1 MYIAFGN
8 RVLDSNDIKNI
19 IEENTEFKVIKDMSK
34 GSKREDIVAF
44 NLSLDIDT
52 LNKEISETI
61 NISEEDEDTLF
72 EEYMA
77 TTEEL
82 GFELEE
88 YLPED
93 SIMDFKAYK
102 WEPSDNDIKAVLKI
116 DEEQD
121 YFTYA
126 GESCTIDNARL
137 SVAKGREADV
147 GFAEVDIDNDGIK
160 ELAVEYIVTTGT
172 ASIQKMTD
180 IYKKDSQE
188 KMTTFVVDNHKISFT
203 HEQEAVI
210 IQTMKEWEAQGFMK
224 ENNITEF
231 PFAES
236 SISLFDSAV
245 VEYEGEYFI
254 KVTFA
259 TNEMS
264 KENMNLK
271 TIKVLLKCQNNQ
283 FDVVD
288 MWY

>member
-1 MYIAFGN
+1 MKKTIVYFMAAFILLGLAGCGN
-8 RVLDSNDIKNI
+8 ANNVGDNIQNNETESYARVWDKNP
-19 IEENTEFKVIKDMSK
+19 NVQ
-34 GSKREDIVAF
+34 RV
-44 NLSLDIDT
+44 
-52 LNKEISETI
+52 
-61 NISEEDEDTLF
+61 
-72 EEYMA
+72 
-77 TTEEL
+77 
-82 GFELEE
+82 
-88 YLPED
+88 
-93 SIMDFKAYK
+93 
-102 WEPSDNDIKAVLKI
+102 
-116 DEEQD
+116 D
-121 YFTYA
+121 YTYE

>member
-1 MYIAFGN
+1 MAAFILLGLAGCGN
-8 RVLDSNDIKNI
+8 ANNVGDNIQNNETESYVRVWDKNP
-19 IEENTEFKVIKDMSK
+19 NVKKV
-34 GSKREDIVAF
+34 
-44 NLSLDIDT
+44 
-52 LNKEISETI
+52 
-61 NISEEDEDTLF
+61 
-72 EEYMA
+72 
-77 TTEEL
+77 
-82 GFELEE
+82 
-88 YLPED
+88 
-93 SIMDFKAYK
+93 
-102 WEPSDNDIKAVLKI
+102 
-116 DEEQD
+116 D
-121 YFTYA
+121 YTYA

-147 GFAEVDIDNDGIK
+147 RFAEVDIDNDGIK

-172 ASIQKMTD
+172 ASTQKMTD

-210 IQTMKEWEAQGFMK
+210 VQTMKEWEAQGFMK

-264 KENMNLK
+264 KENVNLK

>member
-1 MYIAFGN
+1 MKKTIVYFMAAFILLGLAGCGN
-8 RVLDSNDIKNI
+8 ANNVGDNIQNNETESYVRVWDKNP
-19 IEENTEFKVIKDMSK
+19 NVKKV
-34 GSKREDIVAF
+34 
-44 NLSLDIDT
+44 
-52 LNKEISETI
+52 
-61 NISEEDEDTLF
+61 
-72 EEYMA
+72 
-77 TTEEL
+77 
-82 GFELEE
+82 
-88 YLPED
+88 
-93 SIMDFKAYK
+93 
-102 WEPSDNDIKAVLKI
+102 
-116 DEEQD
+116 D
-121 YFTYA
+121 YTYA

-172 ASIQKMTD
+172 ASTQKMTD

-210 IQTMKEWEAQGFMK
+210 IQTMKEWEAQGFME

-264 KENMNLK
+264 KENVNLK

>member
-1 MYIAFGN
+1 MAAFILLGLAGCGN
-8 RVLDSNDIKNI
+8 ANNVGDNIQNNETESYVRVWDKNP
-19 IEENTEFKVIKDMSK
+19 NVKKV
-34 GSKREDIVAF
+34 
-44 NLSLDIDT
+44 
-52 LNKEISETI
+52 
-61 NISEEDEDTLF
+61 
-72 EEYMA
+72 
-77 TTEEL
+77 
-82 GFELEE
+82 
-88 YLPED
+88 
-93 SIMDFKAYK
+93 
-102 WEPSDNDIKAVLKI
+102 
-116 DEEQD
+116 D
-121 YFTYA
+121 YTYA

-172 ASIQKMTD
+172 ASTQKMTD

-259 TNEMS
+259 TSEMS

>member
-1 MYIAFGN
+1 MKKIIVYFMAAFILLGLAGCGN
-8 RVLDSNDIKNI
+8 ANNVGDNIQNNETESYARVWDKNP
-19 IEENTEFKVIKDMSK
+19 NVKKV
-34 GSKREDIVAF
+34 
-44 NLSLDIDT
+44 
-52 LNKEISETI
+52 
-61 NISEEDEDTLF
+61 
-72 EEYMA
+72 
-77 TTEEL
+77 
-82 GFELEE
+82 
-88 YLPED
+88 
-93 SIMDFKAYK
+93 
-102 WEPSDNDIKAVLKI
+102 
-116 DEEQD
+116 D
-121 YFTYA
+121 YTYA

-210 IQTMKEWEAQGFMK
+210 IQTMKEWEAQGFME

>member
-1 MYIAFGN
+1 MKKIIVYFMAAFILLGLAGCGN
-8 RVLDSNDIKNI
+8 ANNVGDNIQNNETESYARVWDKNP
-19 IEENTEFKVIKDMSK
+19 NVKKV
-34 GSKREDIVAF
+34 
-44 NLSLDIDT
+44 
-52 LNKEISETI
+52 
-61 NISEEDEDTLF
+61 
-72 EEYMA
+72 
-77 TTEEL
+77 
-82 GFELEE
+82 
-88 YLPED
+88 
-93 SIMDFKAYK
+93 
-102 WEPSDNDIKAVLKI
+102 
-116 DEEQD
+116 D
-121 YFTYA
+121 YTYA

-147 GFAEVDIDNDGIK
+147 RFAEVDIDNDGIK

-210 IQTMKEWEAQGFMK
+210 VQTMKEWEAQGFMK

-264 KENMNLK
+264 KENVNLK

>member
-1 MYIAFGN
+1 MAAFILLGLAGCGN
-8 RVLDSNDIKNI
+8 ANNVGDNIQNNETESYVRVWDKNP
-19 IEENTEFKVIKDMSK
+19 NVKKV
-34 GSKREDIVAF
+34 
-44 NLSLDIDT
+44 
-52 LNKEISETI
+52 
-61 NISEEDEDTLF
+61 
-72 EEYMA
+72 
-77 TTEEL
+77 
-82 GFELEE
+82 
-88 YLPED
+88 
-93 SIMDFKAYK
+93 
-102 WEPSDNDIKAVLKI
+102 
-116 DEEQD
+116 D
-121 YFTYA
+121 YTYA

-210 IQTMKEWEAQGFMK
+210 IQTMKEWEAQGFME

>member
-1 MYIAFGN
+1 MKKTIVYFMAAFILLGLAGCGN
-8 RVLDSNDIKNI
+8 ANNVGDNIQNNETESYVMVWDKNP
-19 IEENTEFKVIKDMSK
+19 NVKKV
-34 GSKREDIVAF
+34 
-44 NLSLDIDT
+44 
-52 LNKEISETI
+52 
-61 NISEEDEDTLF
+61 
-72 EEYMA
+72 
-77 TTEEL
+77 
-82 GFELEE
+82 
-88 YLPED
+88 
-93 SIMDFKAYK
+93 
-102 WEPSDNDIKAVLKI
+102 
-116 DEEQD
+116 D
-121 YFTYA
+121 YTYA

>member
-1 MYIAFGN
+1 MKKTIVYFMAAFILLGLAGCGN
-8 RVLDSNDIKNI
+8 ANNVGDNIQNNETESYVRVWDKNP
-19 IEENTEFKVIKDMSK
+19 NVKKV
-34 GSKREDIVAF
+34 
-44 NLSLDIDT
+44 
-52 LNKEISETI
+52 
-61 NISEEDEDTLF
+61 
-72 EEYMA
+72 
-77 TTEEL
+77 
-82 GFELEE
+82 
-88 YLPED
+88 
-93 SIMDFKAYK
+93 
-102 WEPSDNDIKAVLKI
+102 
-116 DEEQD
+116 D
-121 YFTYA
+121 YTYA

-160 ELAVEYIVTTGT
+160 ELAVEYVVTTGT
-172 ASIQKMTD
+172 ASTQKMTD

-210 IQTMKEWEAQGFMK
+210 IQTMKEWEAQGFME

>member
-1 MYIAFGN
+1 MKKTIVYFMAAFILLGLAGCGN
-8 RVLDSNDIKNI
+8 ANNVGDNIQNNETESYVRVWDKNP
-19 IEENTEFKVIKDMSK
+19 NVKKV
-34 GSKREDIVAF
+34 
-44 NLSLDIDT
+44 
-52 LNKEISETI
+52 
-61 NISEEDEDTLF
+61 
-72 EEYMA
+72 
-77 TTEEL
+77 
-82 GFELEE
+82 
-88 YLPED
+88 
-93 SIMDFKAYK
+93 
-102 WEPSDNDIKAVLKI
+102 
-116 DEEQD
+116 D
-121 YFTYA
+121 YTYA

-172 ASIQKMTD
+172 ASTQKMTD

>member
-1 MYIAFGN
+1 MKKTIVYFMAAFILLGLAGCGN
-8 RVLDSNDIKNI
+8 ANNIGDNIQNNETESYARVWDKNP
-19 IEENTEFKVIKDMSK
+19 NVQ
-34 GSKREDIVAF
+34 RV
-44 NLSLDIDT
+44 
-52 LNKEISETI
+52 
-61 NISEEDEDTLF
+61 
-72 EEYMA
+72 
-77 TTEEL
+77 
-82 GFELEE
+82 
-88 YLPED
+88 
-93 SIMDFKAYK
+93 
-102 WEPSDNDIKAVLKI
+102 
-116 DEEQD
+116 D
-121 YFTYA
+121 YTYE

-172 ASIQKMTD
+172 ASTQKMTD

-210 IQTMKEWEAQGFMK
+210 IQTMKEWEVQGFMK

-259 TNEMS
+259 TSEMS

-271 TIKVLLKCQNNQ
+271 TIKVLLKCQDNQ

>member
-1 MYIAFGN
+1 MKKTIVYFMAAFILLGLAGCGN
-8 RVLDSNDIKNI
+8 ANNVGDNIQNNETESYVRVWDKNP
-19 IEENTEFKVIKDMSK
+19 NVKKV
-34 GSKREDIVAF
+34 
-44 NLSLDIDT
+44 
-52 LNKEISETI
+52 
-61 NISEEDEDTLF
+61 
-72 EEYMA
+72 
-77 TTEEL
+77 
-82 GFELEE
+82 
-88 YLPED
+88 
-93 SIMDFKAYK
+93 
-102 WEPSDNDIKAVLKI
+102 
-116 DEEQD
+116 D
-121 YFTYA
+121 YTYA

-147 GFAEVDIDNDGIK
+147 RFAEVDIDNDGIK

-210 IQTMKEWEAQGFMK
+210 VQTMKEWEAQGFMK

-264 KENMNLK
+264 KENVNLK

>member
-1 MYIAFGN
+1 MKKTIVYFMAAFILLGLAGCGN
-8 RVLDSNDIKNI
+8 ANNVGDNIQNNETESYARVWDKNP
-19 IEENTEFKVIKDMSK
+19 NVQ
-34 GSKREDIVAF
+34 RV
-44 NLSLDIDT
+44 
-52 LNKEISETI
+52 
-61 NISEEDEDTLF
+61 
-72 EEYMA
+72 
-77 TTEEL
+77 
-82 GFELEE
+82 
-88 YLPED
+88 
-93 SIMDFKAYK
+93 
-102 WEPSDNDIKAVLKI
+102 
-116 DEEQD
+116 D
-121 YFTYA
+121 YTYE

-147 GFAEVDIDNDGIK
+147 RFAEVDIDNDGIK

>member
-1 MYIAFGN
+1 MAAFILLGLAGCGN
-8 RVLDSNDIKNI
+8 ANNVGDNIQNNETESYARVWDKNP
-19 IEENTEFKVIKDMSK
+19 NVKKV
-34 GSKREDIVAF
+34 
-44 NLSLDIDT
+44 
-52 LNKEISETI
+52 
-61 NISEEDEDTLF
+61 
-72 EEYMA
+72 
-77 TTEEL
+77 
-82 GFELEE
+82 
-88 YLPED
+88 
-93 SIMDFKAYK
+93 
-102 WEPSDNDIKAVLKI
+102 
-116 DEEQD
+116 D
-121 YFTYA
+121 YTYA

-147 GFAEVDIDNDGIK
+147 RFAEVDIDNDGIK

-172 ASIQKMTD
+172 ASTQKMTD

-210 IQTMKEWEAQGFMK
+210 VQTMKEWEAQGFMK

>member
-1 MYIAFGN
+1 MAAFILLGLAGCGN
-8 RVLDSNDIKNI
+8 ANNVGDNIQNNETESYARVWDKNP
-19 IEENTEFKVIKDMSK
+19 NVQ
-34 GSKREDIVAF
+34 RV
-44 NLSLDIDT
+44 
-52 LNKEISETI
+52 
-61 NISEEDEDTLF
+61 
-72 EEYMA
+72 
-77 TTEEL
+77 
-82 GFELEE
+82 
-88 YLPED
+88 
-93 SIMDFKAYK
+93 
-102 WEPSDNDIKAVLKI
+102 
-116 DEEQD
+116 D
-121 YFTYA
+121 YTYE

-147 GFAEVDIDNDGIK
+147 RFAEVDIDNDGIK

>member
-1 MYIAFGN
+1 MAAFILLGLAGCGN
-8 RVLDSNDIKNI
+8 ANNIGDNIQNNETESYARVWDKNP
-19 IEENTEFKVIKDMSK
+19 NVQ
-34 GSKREDIVAF
+34 RV
-44 NLSLDIDT
+44 
-52 LNKEISETI
+52 
-61 NISEEDEDTLF
+61 
-72 EEYMA
+72 
-77 TTEEL
+77 
-82 GFELEE
+82 
-88 YLPED
+88 
-93 SIMDFKAYK
+93 
-102 WEPSDNDIKAVLKI
+102 
-116 DEEQD
+116 D
-121 YFTYA
+121 YTYE

-172 ASIQKMTD
+172 ASTQKMTD

-210 IQTMKEWEAQGFMK
+210 IQTMKEWEVQGFMK

-259 TNEMS
+259 TSEMS

-271 TIKVLLKCQNNQ
+271 TIKVLLKCQDNQ

>member
-1 MYIAFGN
+1 MKKTIVYFMAAFILLGLAGCGN
-8 RVLDSNDIKNI
+8 ANNVGDNIQNNETESYARVWDKNP
-19 IEENTEFKVIKDMSK
+19 NVKKV
-34 GSKREDIVAF
+34 
-44 NLSLDIDT
+44 
-52 LNKEISETI
+52 
-61 NISEEDEDTLF
+61 
-72 EEYMA
+72 
-77 TTEEL
+77 
-82 GFELEE
+82 
-88 YLPED
+88 
-93 SIMDFKAYK
+93 
-102 WEPSDNDIKAVLKI
+102 
-116 DEEQD
+116 D
-121 YFTYA
+121 YTYA

>member
-1 MYIAFGN
+1 MKKTIVYFMAAFILLGLAGCGN
-8 RVLDSNDIKNI
+8 ANNVGDNIQNNETESYARVWDKNP
-19 IEENTEFKVIKDMSK
+19 NVKKV
-34 GSKREDIVAF
+34 
-44 NLSLDIDT
+44 
-52 LNKEISETI
+52 
-61 NISEEDEDTLF
+61 
-72 EEYMA
+72 
-77 TTEEL
+77 
-82 GFELEE
+82 
-88 YLPED
+88 
-93 SIMDFKAYK
+93 
-102 WEPSDNDIKAVLKI
+102 
-116 DEEQD
+116 D
-121 YFTYA
+121 YTYA

-147 GFAEVDIDNDGIK
+147 RFAEVDIDNDGIK

-172 ASIQKMTD
+172 ASTQKMTD

>member
-1 MYIAFGN
+1 MKKTIVYFMAAFILLGLAGCGN
-8 RVLDSNDIKNI
+8 ANNVGDNIQNNETESYARVWDKNP
-19 IEENTEFKVIKDMSK
+19 NVKKV
-34 GSKREDIVAF
+34 
-44 NLSLDIDT
+44 
-52 LNKEISETI
+52 
-61 NISEEDEDTLF
+61 
-72 EEYMA
+72 
-77 TTEEL
+77 
-82 GFELEE
+82 
-88 YLPED
+88 
-93 SIMDFKAYK
+93 
-102 WEPSDNDIKAVLKI
+102 
-116 DEEQD
+116 D
-121 YFTYA
+121 YTYA

-147 GFAEVDIDNDGIK
+147 RFAEVDIDNDGIK

-172 ASIQKMTD
+172 ASTQKMTD

-210 IQTMKEWEAQGFMK
+210 VQTMKEWEAQGFMK

>member
-1 MYIAFGN
+1 MKKTIVYFMAAFILLGLAGCGN
-8 RVLDSNDIKNI
+8 ANNVGDNIQNNETESYARVWDKNP
-19 IEENTEFKVIKDMSK
+19 NVKKV
-34 GSKREDIVAF
+34 
-44 NLSLDIDT
+44 
-52 LNKEISETI
+52 
-61 NISEEDEDTLF
+61 
-72 EEYMA
+72 
-77 TTEEL
+77 
-82 GFELEE
+82 
-88 YLPED
+88 
-93 SIMDFKAYK
+93 
-102 WEPSDNDIKAVLKI
+102 
-116 DEEQD
+116 D
-121 YFTYA
+121 YTYA

-172 ASIQKMTD
+172 ASTQKMTD
-180 IYKKDSQE
+180 IYKNDSQE

>member
-1 MYIAFGN
+1 MKKTIVYFMAAFILLELAGCGN
-8 RVLDSNDIKNI
+8 ANNVGDNIQNNETESYARVWDKNP
-19 IEENTEFKVIKDMSK
+19 NVKKV
-34 GSKREDIVAF
+34 
-44 NLSLDIDT
+44 
-52 LNKEISETI
+52 
-61 NISEEDEDTLF
+61 
-72 EEYMA
+72 
-77 TTEEL
+77 
-82 GFELEE
+82 
-88 YLPED
+88 
-93 SIMDFKAYK
+93 
-102 WEPSDNDIKAVLKI
+102 
-116 DEEQD
+116 D
-121 YFTYA
+121 YTYA

-172 ASIQKMTD
+172 ASTQKMTD

-210 IQTMKEWEAQGFMK
+210 VQTMKEGEAQGFMK

>member
-1 MYIAFGN
+1 MKKTIVYFMAAFILLGLAGCGN
-8 RVLDSNDIKNI
+8 ANNVGDNIQNNETESYVRVWDKNP
-19 IEENTEFKVIKDMSK
+19 NVKKV
-34 GSKREDIVAF
+34 
-44 NLSLDIDT
+44 
-52 LNKEISETI
+52 
-61 NISEEDEDTLF
+61 
-72 EEYMA
+72 
-77 TTEEL
+77 
-82 GFELEE
+82 
-88 YLPED
+88 
-93 SIMDFKAYK
+93 
-102 WEPSDNDIKAVLKI
+102 
-116 DEEQD
+116 D
-121 YFTYA
+121 YTYA
-126 GESCTIDNARL
+126 CESCTIDNARL

-147 GFAEVDIDNDGIK
+147 RFAEVDIDNDGIK

-210 IQTMKEWEAQGFMK
+210 VQTMKEWEAQGFMK

-264 KENMNLK
+264 KENVNLK

>member
-1 MYIAFGN
+1 MKKTIVYFMAAFILLGLAGCGN
-8 RVLDSNDIKNI
+8 ANNVGDNIQNNETESYVRVWDKNH
-19 IEENTEFKVIKDMSK
+19 NVQ
-34 GSKREDIVAF
+34 RV
-44 NLSLDIDT
+44 
-52 LNKEISETI
+52 
-61 NISEEDEDTLF
+61 
-72 EEYMA
+72 
-77 TTEEL
+77 
-82 GFELEE
+82 
-88 YLPED
+88 
-93 SIMDFKAYK
+93 
-102 WEPSDNDIKAVLKI
+102 
-116 DEEQD
+116 D
-121 YFTYA
+121 YTYA

-210 IQTMKEWEAQGFMK
+210 VQTMKEWEAQGFMG

>member
-1 MYIAFGN
+1 MAAFILLGLAGCGN
-8 RVLDSNDIKNI
+8 ANNVGDNIQNNETESYVRVWDKNP
-19 IEENTEFKVIKDMSK
+19 NVKKV
-34 GSKREDIVAF
+34 
-44 NLSLDIDT
+44 
-52 LNKEISETI
+52 
-61 NISEEDEDTLF
+61 
-72 EEYMA
+72 
-77 TTEEL
+77 
-82 GFELEE
+82 
-88 YLPED
+88 
-93 SIMDFKAYK
+93 
-102 WEPSDNDIKAVLKI
+102 
-116 DEEQD
+116 D
-121 YFTYA
+121 YTYA

-147 GFAEVDIDNDGIK
+147 RFAEVDIDNDGIK

>member
-1 MYIAFGN
+1 MKKTIVYFMAAFILLGLAGCGN
-8 RVLDSNDIKNI
+8 ANNVGDNIQNNETESYARVWDKNP
-19 IEENTEFKVIKDMSK
+19 NVKKV
-34 GSKREDIVAF
+34 
-44 NLSLDIDT
+44 
-52 LNKEISETI
+52 
-61 NISEEDEDTLF
+61 
-72 EEYMA
+72 
-77 TTEEL
+77 
-82 GFELEE
+82 
-88 YLPED
+88 
-93 SIMDFKAYK
+93 
-102 WEPSDNDIKAVLKI
+102 
-116 DEEQD
+116 D
-121 YFTYA
+121 YTYA

-172 ASIQKMTD
+172 ASTQKMTD

-210 IQTMKEWEAQGFMK
+210 IQTMKEWEAQGFME

-264 KENMNLK
+264 KENVNLK

>member
-1 MYIAFGN
+1 MAAFILLGLAGCGN
-8 RVLDSNDIKNI
+8 ANNVGDNIQNNETESYVRVWDKNP
-19 IEENTEFKVIKDMSK
+19 NVKKV
-34 GSKREDIVAF
+34 
-44 NLSLDIDT
+44 
-52 LNKEISETI
+52 
-61 NISEEDEDTLF
+61 
-72 EEYMA
+72 
-77 TTEEL
+77 
-82 GFELEE
+82 
-88 YLPED
+88 
-93 SIMDFKAYK
+93 
-102 WEPSDNDIKAVLKI
+102 
-116 DEEQD
+116 D
-121 YFTYA
+121 YTYA

-172 ASIQKMTD
+172 ASTQKMTD

>member
-1 MYIAFGN
+1 MKKIIVYFMAAFILLGLAGCGN
-8 RVLDSNDIKNI
+8 ANNVGDNIQNNETESYARVWDKNP
-19 IEENTEFKVIKDMSK
+19 NVKKV
-34 GSKREDIVAF
+34 
-44 NLSLDIDT
+44 
-52 LNKEISETI
+52 
-61 NISEEDEDTLF
+61 
-72 EEYMA
+72 
-77 TTEEL
+77 
-82 GFELEE
+82 
-88 YLPED
+88 
-93 SIMDFKAYK
+93 
-102 WEPSDNDIKAVLKI
+102 
-116 DEEQD
+116 D
-121 YFTYA
+121 YTYA

-210 IQTMKEWEAQGFMK
+210 VQTMKEWEAQGFMK

-264 KENMNLK
+264 KENVNLK

>member
-1 MYIAFGN
+1 MKKTIVYFMAAFILLGLAGCGN
-8 RVLDSNDIKNI
+8 ANNVGDNIQNNETESYVRVWDKNP
-19 IEENTEFKVIKDMSK
+19 NVKKV
-34 GSKREDIVAF
+34 
-44 NLSLDIDT
+44 
-52 LNKEISETI
+52 
-61 NISEEDEDTLF
+61 
-72 EEYMA
+72 
-77 TTEEL
+77 
-82 GFELEE
+82 
-88 YLPED
+88 
-93 SIMDFKAYK
+93 
-102 WEPSDNDIKAVLKI
+102 
-116 DEEQD
+116 D
-121 YFTYA
+121 YTYA

-210 IQTMKEWEAQGFMK
+210 VQTMKEWEAQGFMK

>member
-1 MYIAFGN
+1 MKKTIVYFMAVFILLGLAGCGN
-8 RVLDSNDIKNI
+8 ANNVGDNIQNNETESYVRVWDKNP
-19 IEENTEFKVIKDMSK
+19 NVKKV
-34 GSKREDIVAF
+34 
-44 NLSLDIDT
+44 
-52 LNKEISETI
+52 
-61 NISEEDEDTLF
+61 
-72 EEYMA
+72 
-77 TTEEL
+77 
-82 GFELEE
+82 
-88 YLPED
+88 
-93 SIMDFKAYK
+93 
-102 WEPSDNDIKAVLKI
+102 
-116 DEEQD
+116 D
-121 YFTYA
+121 YTYA

-210 IQTMKEWEAQGFMK
+210 VQTMKEWEAQGFMK

-264 KENMNLK
+264 KENVNLK
-271 TIKVLLKCQNNQ
+271 TIQVLLKCQNNQ

>member
-1 MYIAFGN
+1 MKKTIVYFMAAFILLGLAGCGN
-8 RVLDSNDIKNI
+8 ANNVGDNIQNNETESYVRVWDKNP
-19 IEENTEFKVIKDMSK
+19 NVQ
-34 GSKREDIVAF
+34 RV
-44 NLSLDIDT
+44 
-52 LNKEISETI
+52 
-61 NISEEDEDTLF
+61 
-72 EEYMA
+72 
-77 TTEEL
+77 
-82 GFELEE
+82 
-88 YLPED
+88 
-93 SIMDFKAYK
+93 
-102 WEPSDNDIKAVLKI
+102 
-116 DEEQD
+116 D
-121 YFTYA
+121 YTYE

-147 GFAEVDIDNDGIK
+147 RFAEVDIDNDGIK

>member
-1 MYIAFGN
+1 MKKTIVYFMAAFILLGLAGCGN
-8 RVLDSNDIKNI
+8 ANNVGDNIQNNETESYARVWDKNPNVQKVDYTLKSSDISKKETDM
-19 IEENTEFKVIKDMSK
+19 IEWAKI
-34 GSKREDIVAF
+34 
-44 NLSLDIDT
+44 
-52 LNKEISETI
+52 
-61 NISEEDEDTLF
+61 
-72 EEYMA
+72 
-77 TTEEL
+77 
-82 GFELEE
+82 
-88 YLPED
+88 
-93 SIMDFKAYK
+93 
-102 WEPSDNDIKAVLKI
+102 DIKAVLKI
-116 DEEQD
+116 GEEQD

-180 IYKKDSQE
+180 IYKKGSQE

-210 IQTMKEWEAQGFMK
+210 VQTMKEWEAQGFMK

-231 PFAES
+231 PFTES

-259 TNEMS
+259 TSEMS

>member
-1 MYIAFGN
+1 MKKTIVYFMAAFILLGLAGCGN
-8 RVLDSNDIKNI
+8 ANNVGDNIQNNETESYVRVWDKNP
-19 IEENTEFKVIKDMSK
+19 NVQ
-34 GSKREDIVAF
+34 RV
-44 NLSLDIDT
+44 
-52 LNKEISETI
+52 
-61 NISEEDEDTLF
+61 
-72 EEYMA
+72 
-77 TTEEL
+77 
-82 GFELEE
+82 
-88 YLPED
+88 
-93 SIMDFKAYK
+93 
-102 WEPSDNDIKAVLKI
+102 
-116 DEEQD
+116 D
-121 YFTYA
+121 YTYE

>member
-1 MYIAFGN
+1 MKKTIVYFMAAFILLGLAGCGN
-8 RVLDSNDIKNI
+8 ANNVGDNIQNNETESYARVWDKNP
-19 IEENTEFKVIKDMSK
+19 NVQ
-34 GSKREDIVAF
+34 RV
-44 NLSLDIDT
+44 
-52 LNKEISETI
+52 
-61 NISEEDEDTLF
+61 
-72 EEYMA
+72 
-77 TTEEL
+77 
-82 GFELEE
+82 
-88 YLPED
+88 
-93 SIMDFKAYK
+93 
-102 WEPSDNDIKAVLKI
+102 
-116 DEEQD
+116 D
-121 YFTYA
+121 YTYE

-172 ASIQKMTD
+172 ASTQKMTD
-180 IYKKDSQE
+180 IYKKGSQE

>member
-1 MYIAFGN
+1 MKKTIVYFMAAFILLGLAGCGN
-8 RVLDSNDIKNI
+8 ANNVGDNIQNNETESYVRVWDKNP
-19 IEENTEFKVIKDMSK
+19 NVKKV
-34 GSKREDIVAF
+34 
-44 NLSLDIDT
+44 
-52 LNKEISETI
+52 
-61 NISEEDEDTLF
+61 
-72 EEYMA
+72 
-77 TTEEL
+77 
-82 GFELEE
+82 
-88 YLPED
+88 
-93 SIMDFKAYK
+93 
-102 WEPSDNDIKAVLKI
+102 
-116 DEEQD
+116 D
-121 YFTYA
+121 YTYA

-172 ASIQKMTD
+172 ASTQKMTD

-210 IQTMKEWEAQGFMK
+210 VQTMKEWEAQGFME